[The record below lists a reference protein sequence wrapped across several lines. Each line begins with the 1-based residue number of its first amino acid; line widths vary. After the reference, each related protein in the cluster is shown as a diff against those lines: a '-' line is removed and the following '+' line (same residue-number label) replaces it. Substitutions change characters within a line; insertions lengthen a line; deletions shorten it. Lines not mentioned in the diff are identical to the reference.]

1 MEAVN
6 KELMAMA
13 ILLTKGQGAL
23 CKAFY
28 QKFGKESLPLLNGV
42 MSQVGNEWGKMM
54 QKSLPVK
61 SMTAVAEQTKSIGSM
76 MGLGTE
82 MLEVSD
88 ANIHFKMSKCP
99 FGLEGTSRELCEAAM
114 IIDEEKISVFL
125 GQGVDTKILQTVA
138 AGDEQCEI
146 VFSIK

>member
-6 KELMAMA
+6 RELMAMS

-28 QKFGKESLPLLNGV
+28 QKFGKEALPLLTGV
-42 MSQVGNEWGKMM
+42 MSNVGNEWGKMM

-61 SMTAVAEQTKSIGSM
+61 SMMAVAEQTKLMGSM

-88 ANIHFKMSKCP
+88 DNLHFKMSKCP
-99 FGLEGTSRELCEAAM
+99 FGFEGTSRDLCEAAM
-114 IIDEEKISVFL
+114 IIDEEKISIFL
-125 GQGVDTKILQTVA
+125 GQRVDMKILKTVA
-138 AGDEQCEI
+138 AGDKQCEI

>member
-6 KELMAMA
+6 RELMAMS

-28 QKFGKESLPLLNGV
+28 QKFGKEALPIVNGV
-42 MSQVGNEWGKMM
+42 MSHVGNEWGKMM
-54 QKSLPVK
+54 QNSLPNK
-61 SMTAVAEQTKSIGSM
+61 SMIAVAEQTKLIGTM

-82 MLEVSD
+82 MLEVSND
-88 ANIHFKMSKCP
+88 NMHFKMSKCP
-99 FGLEGTSRELCEAAM
+99 FGLEGTSRQLCEAAM
-114 IIDEEKISVFL
+114 IIDEKKISIFL
-125 GQGVDTKILQTVA
+125 GQGVDMKILKTVA

>member
-6 KELMAMA
+6 GELMAMS

-28 QKFGKESLPLLNGV
+28 QKFGKEALPLLTGV
-42 MSQVGNEWGKMM
+42 MSNVGNEWGKMM

-61 SMTAVAEQTKSIGSM
+61 SMMAIAEQTKLMGSM

-82 MLEVSD
+82 MLEVSND
-88 ANIHFKMSKCP
+88 KLHFKMSKCP
-99 FGLEGTSRELCEAAM
+99 FGFEGTKKDLCEAAM
-114 IIDEEKISVFL
+114 IIDEEKISIFL
-125 GQGVDTKILQTVA
+125 GQRVDMKIIKTVA
-138 AGDEQCEI
+138 AGDKQCEI
-146 VFSIK
+146 VFSKK